1 MLEIWMSDHDP
12 ILSKERILA
21 ALDALNTRLEKK
33 GVTGELCIF
42 GGATMILV
50 FDARPSTRD
59 VDAVFVP
66 KNEILEA
73 AEQVADDLSLPA
85 SWLNDGVKGFVSTLG
100 EITEDGMPQWPN
112 LRILRPST
120 RYLLAMKC
128 MASRVA
134 GYDTGG
140 DRNDILRLCKELSL
154 VESAQI
160 LDVVCAYYPADRIPA
175 KTSFLIEEI
184 ADELKGALS

>member
-1 MLEIWMSDHDP
+1 MSDHDP

-21 ALDALNTRLEKK
+21 ALDALNARLEKK

-42 GGATMILV
+42 GGATMILA

-66 KNEILEA
+66 KSEISEA

-85 SWLNDGVKGFVSTLG
+85 SWLNDGVKGFVSASG
-100 EITEDGMPQWPN
+100 ELTEDGMPQWPN
-112 LRILRPST
+112 LRVLRPST

-140 DRNDILRLCKELSL
+140 DRDDILRLCKELGIA
-154 VESAQI
+154 ESVRI
-160 LDVVCAYYPADRIPA
+160 LDVVCAYYPANLIPA
-175 KTSFLIEEI
+175 KTSFFIEEI
-184 ADELKGALS
+184 ADELKGGRS